1 MVKADCIVALDEG
14 TSNAKAVVVNAQGRS
29 SPEPAGR

>member
-14 TSNAKAVVVNAQGRS
+14 TSNAKAVVVDVQGTIVARAS
-29 SPEPAGR
+29 WR